1 MGFCHDP
8 ETIKEMR
15 LEHKKLQ
22 KEKRGK
28 ILFWWGRRKQRN
40 HWKIS
45 VLFSSLLFDVMCR
58 SDLLKENGVV
68 FLEEKELGWVDIRPN
83 SEPNNIGPKA

>member
-1 MGFCHDP
+1 MLG
-8 ETIKEMR
+8 
-15 LEHKKLQ
+15 Q
-22 KEKRGK
+22 KEAKKPLENIR
-28 ILFWWGRRKQRN
+28 
-40 HWKIS
+40 
-45 VLFSSLLFDVMCR
+45 SLLFDVMCR